1 MRGVIMNM
9 RETGQLRVLSDFN
22 FPETRIV
29 INPNDGFD
37 IGLMMTEAPV
47 KLCFE
52 TSVELSSQ
60 SDKGS
65 LDGVIFQKNECNPG
79 TVEISSKALEKIGSP
94 RNVRL
99 HLVPS
104 SPQPRLIISPA

>member
-1 MRGVIMNM
+1 MSA
-9 RETGQLRVLSDFN
+9 RETGQLKVLSDFN

-37 IGLMMTEAPV
+37 IGLMMTEAEV

-52 TSVELSSQ
+52 TSVELAEKTDNNSQ
-60 SDKGS
+60 
-65 LDGVIFQKNECNPG
+65 DGVVFQKNECNPG
-79 TVEISSKALEKIGSP
+79 TVQLSSRALEKIGSP

-104 SPQPRLIISPA
+104 TPQPRLIISPA

>member
-1 MRGVIMNM
+1 MNT

-37 IGLMMTEAPV
+37 IGLMMTEAQV

-52 TSVELSSQ
+52 TSVVLSPETESNTM
-60 SDKGS
+60 
-65 LDGVIFQKNECNPG
+65 DGVIFQKNECNPG